1 MNLVGLATNPFILSS
16 SKATDWHSYHVLK
29 HEKTTTSGEL
39 YPSKG
44 IHKSLL
50 LGFLASYWCINE
62 STVLASRLSAI
73 IALISNNK
81 SCLLGSGM
89 AQVLVHFISGS
100 QARVI
105 RGWCLRRGAQ
115 HRFRTGLR

>member
-50 LGFLASYWCINE
+50 LGFLASYWCTNE

-73 IALISNNK
+73 IVLIS
-81 SCLLGSGM
+81 
-89 AQVLVHFISGS
+89 
-100 QARVI
+100 
-105 RGWCLRRGAQ
+105 
-115 HRFRTGLR
+115 RTTKVVFWRLEWRKF